1 MGLLDLLKKSVSNT
15 NVSTQSENIQPP
27 VSNENKTENADEDE
41 DYDYQEI
48 QIVMINHHR
57 KDIMLLLKDMI
68 NNGYFLD
75 EKYSCRLPCRL
86 EHDPTNEYDPNA
98 IKVFVK
104 CPRDRQA
111 EWRPIGYISKND
123 QDFVNKSFPLIYS
136 RKYYWHLYFDFI
148 NATGL
153 ELSLRKS
160 KFYK

>member
-15 NVSTQSENIQPP
+15 NVSAQSENIQPP
-27 VSNENKTENADEDE
+27 VSNENKDENEDE
-41 DYDYQEI
+41 DYDYKEI

-57 KDIMLLLKDMI
+57 KDIILLLKDLFD
-68 NNGYFLD
+68 NGCFLD
-75 EKYSCRLPCRL
+75 EKYSFRLPCKL
-86 EHDPTNEYDPNA
+86 EHEPTNAHDPNA

-104 CPRDRQA
+104 CPNNRQA
-111 EWRPIGYISKND
+111 EWRPIGYISRND

-136 RKYYWHLYFDFI
+136 RKYYWHLYFDFV
-148 NATGL
+148 NAAGL